1 MTKRLCLGLGLF
13 IGLAGSANAELAM
26 TGAPVSMRAGPSG
39 KTAVVQHVP
48 QRAEIDLERC
58 TRSWCR
64 ASWRGRVGYIPQEAV
79 VLGPPPATLPG
90 NEMPPLFLNVQPTYA
105 TPPARQWTGPYIGV
119 HGGVGST
126 SW

>member
-1 MTKRLCLGLGLF
+1 
-13 IGLAGSANAELAM
+13 M